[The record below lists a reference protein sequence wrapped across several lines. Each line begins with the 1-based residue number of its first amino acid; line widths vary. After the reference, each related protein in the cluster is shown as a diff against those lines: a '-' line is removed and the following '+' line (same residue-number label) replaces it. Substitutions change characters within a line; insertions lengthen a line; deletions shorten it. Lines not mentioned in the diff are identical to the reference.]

1 MNGPSAPAQTAR
13 GAVLRDRR
21 LAGRRRW
28 LLAAGAGSLAA
39 VAALLGVRR
48 FGFPGVSAPE
58 EPPAELC
65 VVAPALPY
73 DPASGLPPHAPRP
86 VPADARCP
94 VCGMYPA
101 RDLRWAAQVIYTD
114 GAVHFFDSPLTLY
127 QFLHDVDLYGGGRSA
142 TDIAGR
148 WVTDI
153 ETGQWIDADRA
164 FHVHGSDALGPMRAG
179 NLPAFATPAA
189 AQRFAQARGGRM
201 LPAAGIDRTVL
212 RELENRGRHS
222 H

>member
-1 MNGPSAPAQTAR
+1 MSERAASARTAR
-13 GAVLRDRR
+13 GATRR
-21 LAGRRRW
+21 GW
-28 LLAAGAGSLAA
+28 LIAAGAGSLAA
-39 VAALLGVRR
+39 AAALLGVRR
-48 FGFPGVSAPE
+48 FGLPAVSLPE
-58 EPPAELC
+58 EPPAQLC

-73 DPASGLPPHAPRP
+73 DPAGGLPPHAPRP
-86 VPADARCP
+86 VPAQARCP

-101 RDLRWAAQVIYTD
+101 RNLRWAAQVIYTD
-114 GAVHFFDSPLTLY
+114 GAAHFFDSPLTLY
-127 QFLHDVDLYGGGRSA
+127 QFLHDMELYGGGRGA
-142 TDIAGR
+142 ADIAGR

-189 AQRFAQARGGRM
+189 AQRFAQARGGRV
-201 LPAAGIDRTVL
+201 LPAAAIDRTVL

>member
-1 MNGPSAPAQTAR
+1 VNARTVTAR
-13 GAVLRDRR
+13 TACGAARR
-21 LAGRRRW
+21 GW
-28 LLAAGAGSLAA
+28 LIAAGAGSLAVA
-39 VAALLGVRR
+39 AALLGVRR
-48 FGFPGVSAPE
+48 LGLPGTSSTSG

-65 VVAPALPY
+65 IVAPALPY
-73 DPASGLPPHAPRP
+73 DPASGLPAHAPRP
-86 VPADARCP
+86 VPAHARCP

-127 QFLHDVDLYGGGRSA
+127 QFLHDMDLYGGGRSTA
-142 TDIAGR
+142 DITGR

-179 NLPAFATPAA
+179 NLPAFATSAA
-189 AQRFAQARGGRM
+189 AQRFALARGGRV
-201 LPAAGIDRTVL
+201 LPAAAIDRVVL